1 VSRALSSG
9 LFSNPQHFLNPMS
22 LAYLVNQHPKCSQ
35 SFIRR
40 ELLALE
46 SLGFSIQR
54 FSIRSG
60 ADLIVDP
67 ADRQELAKTRVLLD
81 VGPLGLLGGLV
92 RSVRHPILFLRA
104 LALAVRLGRRSDRGL
119 IIHLIYLAEASV
131 LRGWLKRDRI
141 EHLHVHFGTN
151 STMVALLCRAMGG
164 PTYSFTVHGPEE
176 FDRVSGIALAEKI
189 KHAAFVVGISSFG
202 CGQLYRWCDHRDWN
216 KIREVHCGVDR
227 QYLQRPIEPIADVPH
242 LVCVARLCEQKG
254 QLLLIEAIHQLKL
267 EGILCRLTLVGD
279 GPLRS
284 VIDDRIRDYRLDDHV
299 QITGYVTGDRVQS
312 YILNARAFVLPSF
325 GEGLP
330 VAIMEAF
337 ALGRPV
343 ISTYVAGIP
352 ELVKPGENG
361 WLVPVGDLPQLI
373 QAIKDMLATPI
384 EQLERM
390 GQNGAS
396 RVAERHDV
404 TVEGQKIADYFSELL
419 SNVPQACRRADRLTS
434 LKTSPIDAQ
443 SMTYGADSPVR
454 DPQRRTLSPIMPK

>member
-1 VSRALSSG
+1 
-9 LFSNPQHFLNPMS
+9 MT

-60 ADLIVDP
+60 ANLIVDP

-81 VGPLGLLGGLV
+81 VGLLGLIRGLLGSLKRPV
-92 RSVRHPILFLRA
+92 LFLRA
-104 LALAVRLGRRSDRGL
+104 LMLAVRLGRRSDRGL
-119 IIHLIYLAEASV
+119 GIHLIYLAEATV
-131 LRGWLKRDRI
+131 LKGWLQRDRI

-151 STMVALLCRAMGG
+151 STMVALLCRALGG

-176 FDRVSGIALAEKI
+176 FDRVTGIALSEKI
-189 KHAAFVVGISSFG
+189 KHAAFVVGISSFS
-202 CGQLYRWCDHRDWN
+202 CGQLYRWCDHRDWH
-216 KIREVHCGVDR
+216 KIREVHCGVDI
-227 QYLQRPIEPIADVPH
+227 QYLHRPIEPIADVPH

-254 QLLLIEAIHQLKL
+254 QLLLIEAIAQLRL
-267 EGILCRLTLVGD
+267 EGIFCRLTLVGD

-284 VIDDRIRDYRLDDHV
+284 AIEARIQDHRLNDQI
-299 QITGYVTGDRVQS
+299 QITGYVTGVKVQS
-312 YILNARAFVLPSF
+312 HILNARAFVLPSF

-330 VAIMEAF
+330 VAIMEAL

-361 WLVPVGDLPQLI
+361 WLVPVGDLLQLT
-373 QAIKDMLATPI
+373 QAIKDVLATPVERLEHMG
-384 EQLERM
+384 EQ
-390 GQNGAS
+390 GAIL
-396 RVAERHDV
+396 VAERHDV
-404 TVEGQKIADYFSELL
+404 TVEGQKIADYFTELL
-419 SNVPQACRRADRLTS
+419 RHAPQSQETS
-434 LKTSPIDAQ
+434 LLGSRPVVRST
-443 SMTYGADSPVR
+443 SMTVQPVSR
-454 DPQRRTLSPIMPK
+454 NFGR

>member
-1 VSRALSSG
+1 
-9 LFSNPQHFLNPMS
+9 MS

-54 FSIRSG
+54 FSVRSG

-67 ADRQELAKTRVLLD
+67 ADRRELAKTRVLLD
-81 VGPLGLLGGLV
+81 VGLLGLLRGLLNSS
-92 RSVRHPILFLRA
+92 RQPLLLLRA
-104 LALAVRLGRRSDRGL
+104 LILAVRLGRRSDRGL
-119 IIHLIYLAEASV
+119 AIHLIYLAEAAV
-131 LRGWLKRDRI
+131 LKGWLTRDRI

-151 STMVALLCRAMGG
+151 STMVAMLCRAMGG

-176 FDRVSGIALAEKI
+176 FDRVTGIALAEKI
-189 KHAAFVVGISSFG
+189 KHAAFVVGISSFS
-202 CGQLYRWCDHRDWN
+202 CGQLYRWCDHRDWH
-216 KIREVHCGVDR
+216 KIREVHCGVDV
-227 QYLQRPIEPIADVPH
+227 QYLQRPIEPILDVPH

-254 QLLLIEAIHQLKL
+254 QLLLIEAIRQLRA
-267 EGILCRLTLVGD
+267 EGIPCRLTLVGD

-284 VIDDRIRDYRLDDHV
+284 AIEARIQDYRLGD
-299 QITGYVTGDRVQS
+299 QIKITGYVTEDLVQS
-312 YILNARAFVLPSF
+312 YILKARAFVLPSF

-361 WLVPVGDLPQLI
+361 WLVPVGDLPQLT
-373 QAIKDMLATPI
+373 QAIQDVLATPI

-390 GQNGAS
+390 GQNGANL
-396 RVAERHDV
+396 VAERHDV
-404 TVEGQKIADYFSELL
+404 TVEGQKIADYFTERL
-419 SNVPQACRRADRLTS
+419 SNAPQSCRRADRLGSQRTTASIGIRTPGQPSDDS
-434 LKTSPIDAQ
+434 L
-443 SMTYGADSPVR
+443 VR
-454 DPQRRTLSPIMPK
+454 DPQRRTLSPIAPQ

>member
-1 VSRALSSG
+1 
-9 LFSNPQHFLNPMS
+9 MS

-54 FSIRSG
+54 FSVRSG
-60 ADLIVDP
+60 ANLIVDP
-67 ADRQELAKTRVLLD
+67 ADRQELAKTRVILN
-81 VGPLGLLGGLV
+81 VGLPGLLGGLL
-92 RSVRHPILFLRA
+92 RSLKHPVSFFRA

-119 IIHLIYLAEASV
+119 AIHLIYLAEAAV
-131 LRGWLKRDRI
+131 LKGWLNHDRI

-151 STMVALLCRAMGG
+151 STMVAMLCRALGG

-176 FDRVSGIALAEKI
+176 FDRVTGIALAEKI
-189 KHAAFVVGISSFG
+189 KHAAFVIGISSFG
-202 CGQLYRWCDHRDWN
+202 CGQLYRWCDYRDWH
-216 KIREVHCGVDR
+216 KIREVHCGVDI
-227 QYLQRPIEPIADVPH
+227 QYLQRPIEPISDVPH

-254 QLLLIEAIHQLKL
+254 QLLLIEAMEQLRR
-267 EGILCRLTLVGD
+267 EGIPCRLTLVGD

-284 VIDDRIRDYRLDDHV
+284 AIEARIQDYRLDDQV
-299 QITGYVTGDRVQS
+299 RITGYVTGNMVQA

-330 VAIMEAF
+330 VAIMEAL

-361 WLVPVGDLPQLI
+361 WLVPVGDLPQLT
-373 QAIKDMLATPI
+373 QAIKEVLATPV

-390 GQNGAS
+390 GQNGAIL
-396 RVAERHDV
+396 VAERHDV
-404 TVEGQKIADYFSELL
+404 TVEGQKIADHFTELL
-419 SNVPQACRRADRLTS
+419 SNAPQSCRRADRLVAQPTAPIGARP
-434 LKTSPIDAQ
+434 TQPIDDSPIR
-443 SMTYGADSPVR
+443 DS
-454 DPQRRTLSPIMPK
+454 QRRTLSPIAPQ

>member
-1 VSRALSSG
+1 
-9 LFSNPQHFLNPMS
+9 MT

-67 ADRQELAKTRVLLD
+67 ADRMELAKTRVLLN
-81 VGPLGLLGGLV
+81 VGLLGLLGGLLGGLNRPV
-92 RSVRHPILFLRA
+92 LFLRA
-104 LALAVRLGRRSDRGL
+104 LVLAVRIGCRSDRGL
-119 IIHLIYLAEASV
+119 AIHLVYLAEAAV
-131 LRGWLKRDRI
+131 LKGWLQRDRI

-151 STMVALLCRAMGG
+151 STMVAMLCRALGG

-176 FDRVSGIALAEKI
+176 FDRVSGIALPEKI
-189 KHAAFVVGISSFG
+189 KQAAFVVGISSFS
-202 CGQLYRWCDHRDWN
+202 CGQLYRWCDHRDWH
-216 KIREVHCGVDR
+216 KIREVHCGVDS
-227 QYLQRPIEPIADVPH
+227 QYLNRPIEPIPDVPH

-254 QLLLIEAIHQLKL
+254 QLLLIAAIQQLRVQ
-267 EGILCRLTLVGD
+267 GIPCRLTLVGD

-284 VIDDRIRDYRLDDHV
+284 AIESWIQDHGLDEQI
-299 QITGYVTGDRVQS
+299 QITGYVTEDIVQS
-312 YILNARAFVLPSF
+312 HILNARAFVLPSF

-330 VAIMEAF
+330 VAIMEAL

-361 WLVPVGDLPQLI
+361 WLVPVGDLRLLT
-373 QAIKDMLATPI
+373 QALKEVLTTPV

-390 GQNGAS
+390 GQRGAHL
-396 RVAERHDV
+396 VAERHDV
-404 TVEGQKIADYFSELL
+404 MVEGQKMADHFTERL
-419 SNVPQACRRADRLTS
+419 SHSSQCCRLADRF
-434 LKTSPIDAQ
+434 TSPDI
-443 SMTYGADSPVR
+443 
-454 DPQRRTLSPIMPK
+454 SPIETRPIARPTPVTVQPVSRTVGR